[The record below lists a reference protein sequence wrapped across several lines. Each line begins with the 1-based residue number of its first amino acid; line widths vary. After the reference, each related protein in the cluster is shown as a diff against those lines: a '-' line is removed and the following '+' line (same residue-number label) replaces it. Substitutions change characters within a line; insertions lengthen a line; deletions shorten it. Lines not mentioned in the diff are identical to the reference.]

1 MSKRRVHGPAA
12 AGAGQLD
19 DFVEGAVVGP
29 CPSCGTELRVGAAL
43 NPATSHVERILLHPI
58 PFCTYYGESSPD
70 DIVRA
75 IEERRS

>member
-1 MSKRRVHGPAA
+1 MSKRRAHGSAA

-43 NPATSHVERILLHPI
+43 NPASGRVERILTHPI
-58 PFCTYYGESSPD
+58 PFCTYFGETSPEG
-70 DIVRA
+70 IVRA